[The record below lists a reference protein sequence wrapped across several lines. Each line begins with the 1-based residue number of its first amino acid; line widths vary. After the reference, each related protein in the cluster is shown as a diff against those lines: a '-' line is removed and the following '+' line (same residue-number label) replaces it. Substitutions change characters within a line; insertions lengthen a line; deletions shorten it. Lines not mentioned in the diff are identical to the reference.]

1 MNSRTSWFWV
11 VVAAGLFA
19 FILFFQRYS
28 RHLPSGPL
36 KVLPNLKAAS
46 VTSVQVR
53 PAGQWQI
60 RAQRT
65 NGLWQLTE
73 PISYPAQAASVQD
86 LLTALE
92 RLTPATYIARQEL
105 KNRPQADEEY
115 GFGAPQATIILQQ
128 GDYFAHLLIGTRT
141 APGDQVFLQVVGDEG
156 VHVVDAEL
164 LKYIPRN
171 KNDWRDRRFCD
182 LTAAAFDR
190 LGVTN
195 GGKMFELQR
204 DGANDLWRIVTPG
217 FQARANHARIQEL
230 LQGLQQVRI
239 REFVSDEP
247 AADLEP
253 FGLQVPQFQLT
264 FKQNT
269 NTIASLQFGKSPTND
284 ANQLYARRLSQNGVV
299 TVARDLLAPWLVS
312 VSEFRD
318 PHLVAI
324 ADPAGPAIAAVEI
337 RGHENFSLVRSN
349 LDSWR
354 VLPQNFPADAA
365 LVKDLLASLGGMQ
378 IVQFVKDVV
387 TEPDLPAYGLTSA
400 GTQYI
405 LKSAAT
411 NSPAGT
417 GYVPIASLT
426 FGTNQDD
433 KIFVRRTDESSVY
446 AVKLEDFQH
455 LGSESWQF
463 RDRQIWDF
471 GETNVAGVTIRQQGK
486 LRQILRKA
494 QYQWALAP
502 GSQGFVEP
510 LSTEETVRG
519 LCHLAAAGWLAHG
532 QDHRAA
538 FGFTNLHEVT
548 LELKNGENLSVE
560 FGALSPSGFPFAG
573 VTFEGDFWIFDF
585 PWKLCQDVLT
595 YLKIP
600 ADAP

>member
-1 MNSRTSWFWV
+1 
-11 VVAAGLFA
+11 
-19 FILFFQRYS
+19 
-28 RHLPSGPL
+28 
-36 KVLPNLKAAS
+36 
-46 VTSVQVR
+46 
-53 PAGQWQI
+53 
-60 RAQRT
+60 
-65 NGLWQLTE
+65 
-73 PISYPAQAASVQD
+73 
-86 LLTALE
+86 
-92 RLTPATYIARQEL
+92 
-105 KNRPQADEEY
+105 
-115 GFGAPQATIILQQ
+115 
-128 GDYFAHLLIGTRT
+128 
-141 APGDQVFLQVVGDEG
+141 
-156 VHVVDAEL
+156 
-164 LKYIPRN
+164 
-171 KNDWRDRRFCD
+171 
-182 LTAAAFDR
+182 
-190 LGVTN
+190 
-195 GGKMFELQR
+195 MFELQR
-204 DGANDLWRIVTPG
+204 EGTNELWRIVTPG

-230 LQGLQQVRI
+230 LQVLQQVRI

-253 FGLQVPQFQLT
+253 FGLLAPQLQLA
-264 FKQNT
+264 FKQGPD
-269 NTIASLQFGKSPTND
+269 TIAGLQFGRSPTND
-284 ANQLYARRLSQNGVV
+284 AKQIFARRLSQNGVV
-299 TVARDLLAPWLVS
+299 TVPRDLIAPWLVP

-324 ADPAGPAIAAVEI
+324 AAPTGPSVAAVEV
-337 RGHENFSLVRSN
+337 RGLDNFSLVRSN
-349 LDSWR
+349 NDSWS

-365 LVKDLLASLGGMQ
+365 LVTDLLASLGGMQ

-400 GTQYI
+400 GAQYI

-411 NSPAGT
+411 NPPGGT
-417 GYVPIASLT
+417 AYLPIAALT

-433 KIFVRRTDESSVY
+433 KVFVRRTDESSVY
-446 AVKLEDFQH
+446 AVKLEDFQR
-455 LGSESWQF
+455 LGSASWQF

-486 LRQILRKA
+486 LRHILRKT

-532 QDHRAA
+532 QDRRAA
-538 FGFTNLHEVT
+538 FGFTNLYQVT

-573 VTFEGDFWIFDF
+573 VMLDGDFWVFDF

-600 ADAP
+600 SDAP